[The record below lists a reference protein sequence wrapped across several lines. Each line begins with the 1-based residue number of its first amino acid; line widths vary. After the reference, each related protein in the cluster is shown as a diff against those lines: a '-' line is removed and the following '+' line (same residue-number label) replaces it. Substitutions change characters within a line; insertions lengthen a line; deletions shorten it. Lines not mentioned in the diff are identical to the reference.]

1 MSLVASALLPV
12 IVPPHGIASAVA
24 QVSLDGTAGVVTQ
37 IFNNNLGVNLLRII
51 KDLSSRMHQ

>member
-37 IFNNNLGVNLLRII
+37 IVNSEESPIVVLVEYTLT
-51 KDLSSRMHQ
+51 